1 MLVFLPLL
9 TPPPYHLCMQFL
21 LAEMDVHYTVS
32 FTEELRKGRHA
43 GSLTTSMLLK
53 MALLFLW

>member
-1 MLVFLPLL
+1 
-9 TPPPYHLCMQFL
+9 MQFL

-32 FTEELRKGRHA
+32 FTEEPRKGRHS

>member
-1 MLVFLPLL
+1 
-9 TPPPYHLCMQFL
+9 MQFL
-21 LAEMDVHYTVS
+21 LAEKDVNYEVS
-32 FTEELRKGRHA
+32 FTDELRKGRHA